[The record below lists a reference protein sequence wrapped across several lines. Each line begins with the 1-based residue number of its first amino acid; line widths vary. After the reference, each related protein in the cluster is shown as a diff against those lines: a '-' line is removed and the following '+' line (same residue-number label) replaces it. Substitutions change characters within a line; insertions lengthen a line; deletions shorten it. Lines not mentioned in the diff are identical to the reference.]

1 MHTARYHYLKKTSN
15 HCNFSIV
22 GGDFTGSYHF
32 KTGIYGLGDMPNEI
46 QRIMDRLTENLLN
59 KHCYLYDILI
69 ATIGSAE
76 EHSKLVINDLLTL
89 YDEN

>member
-1 MHTARYHYLKKTSN
+1 
-15 HCNFSIV
+15 
-22 GGDFTGSYHF
+22 
-32 KTGIYGLGDMPNEI
+32 MPNEI